1 MFLDASVIV
10 AILRREP
17 GFEQIL
23 ARIEAHGGKIYT
35 SALARFESVVSLARA
50 IAQGEGGTRP
60 TPELIETVKGI
71 VDRFLAE
78 LGAADAAISGGIGTA
93 AIDAAARYGK
103 IVGHPADLN
112 FGDCFAYACA
122 RSYRLALVYKGD
134 DFVHTDLA

>member
-60 TPELIETVKGI
+60 THELIEKVKGI

-78 LGAADAAISGGIGTA
+78 LGAVDAAISGAIGTA
-93 AIDAAARYGK
+93 AGAGARDTARLCGRRRR
-103 IVGHPADLN
+103 VGARAVGPACDRC
-112 FGDCFAYACA
+112 GGVGGE
-122 RSYRLALVYKGD
+122 RS
-134 DFVHTDLA
+134 